1 MESQTIETWN
11 QNIVIVNLH
20 FDCFFKLSKLSY
32 ILAPSVSLYPPCLAA
47 PDYIILLIITKL
59 VDIIKIVSKQQPY
72 QIRPLLVSAQQRVA
86 IATIATIITPPLTG
100 HRTSVTA
107 LARVL

>member
-32 ILAPSVSLYPPCLAA
+32 ILDPSVSLYPPWLAA

-72 QIRPLLVSAQQRVA
+72 QIRPLLLAAQRVA

-100 HRTSVTA
+100 HRTSVTG
-107 LARVL
+107 LASVL

>member
-1 MESQTIETWN
+1 MESQTIESWN

-32 ILAPSVSLYPPCLAA
+32 ILAPSVSLYPRCLAA

-59 VDIIKIVSKQQPY
+59 VDIIKIVSKQQRY
-72 QIRPLLVSAQQRVA
+72 QIRPLVVAAQRVA

-100 HRTSVTA
+100 HRTSVTG

>member
-32 ILAPSVSLYPPCLAA
+32 ILAPSVSLYPPWLAA

-72 QIRPLLVSAQQRVA
+72 QIRPLLLAAQRVA

-107 LARVL
+107 LASVL

>member
-72 QIRPLLVSAQQRVA
+72 QIRPLLLAAQRVA

-100 HRTSVTA
+100 HRTSVTR
-107 LARVL
+107 LASVL

>member
-59 VDIIKIVSKQQPY
+59 VDNIKIVSKQQPY
-72 QIRPLLVSAQQRVA
+72 QIRPLVLAAQRVA

>member
-59 VDIIKIVSKQQPY
+59 VDNIKIVSKQQPY
-72 QIRPLLVSAQQRVA
+72 QIRPLLLAAQRVA